1 VNAIP
6 KLTPDTSIFIAG
18 SRGLVGS
25 ALVRHFSAQG
35 FHNLLLRTSAELDL
49 RDAAATAEFFAKN
62 RPEVVIDAAAMVG
75 GIGANSSRPADF
87 LSDNLRIQV
96 NLLDS
101 AVRHDVQRFLFLGS
115 SCIYPKFA
123 AQPINETALLTGPLE
138 QTNEAYAVAKI
149 AGITQV
155 AAIRH
160 QHGLPY
166 ICAMPTNLYGPGD
179 NFHLD
184 NGHVVPAMIHRFHD
198 AARSNAHTV
207 TCWGTGRPK
216 REFLYIDDFAE
227 ACHVLL
233 EHYDDDLPIN
243 VGTGSDMSINELA
256 HLTATIVGYHGE
268 ILWDASKPDGTRA
281 KLLDLAR
288 INRIGWKST
297 TTMEEGLRS
306 TYRWFLE
313 HHDDRRQ

>member
-6 KLTPDTSIFIAG
+6 KLTQDTSIFIAG

-25 ALVRHFSAQG
+25 ALVRHFTAQG
-35 FHNLLLRTSAELDL
+35 FRNLILRSSAGLDL

-101 AVRHDVQRFLFLGS
+101 AVRHGVQRFLFLGS

-155 AAIRH
+155 TAIRH

-243 VGTGSDMSINELA
+243 VGTGSDLSINELA
-256 HLTATIVGYHGE
+256 QLTATIVGYRGE
-268 ILWDASKPDGTRA
+268 IRWDASKPDGTYE
-281 KLLDLAR
+281 KLLDVGL

-297 TTMEEGLRS
+297 TDLEDGLRN

-313 HHDDRRQ
+313 HQDDRRQ

>member
-1 VNAIP
+1 MSVIP

-35 FHNLLLRTSAELDL
+35 FGNLLLRSSAELDL
-49 RDAAATAEFFAKN
+49 RDPASTAAFFAEQ
-62 RPEVVIDAAAMVG
+62 RPEVVIDAAAVVG

-87 LSDNLRIQV
+87 ISENLRIQV

-101 AVRHDVQRFLFLGS
+101 AVAHGVQRFLFLGS

-123 AQPINETALLTGPLE
+123 AQPIAETALLTGPLE
-138 QTNEAYAVAKI
+138 ETNEAYAMAKL
-149 AGITQV
+149 AGIAQV
-155 AAIRH
+155 RAIRR

-179 NFHLD
+179 NFNLE
-184 NGHVVPAMIHRFHD
+184 NGHVAPAMIHRFHN
-198 AARSNAHTV
+198 AARRGAT
-207 TCWGTGRPK
+207 TLACWGTGTPR
-216 REFLYIDDFAE
+216 RELLYVDDFAE

-233 EHYDDDLPIN
+233 EQYDDDLPIN
-243 VGTGSDMSINELA
+243 VGSGSDMTIAELA
-256 HLTATIVGYHGE
+256 TLTAEVVGYRGE
-268 ILWDASKPDGTRA
+268 IRWDASKPDGTYQ
-281 KLLDLAR
+281 KLLDVGR
-288 INRIGWKST
+288 INRLGWKAET
-297 TTMEEGLRS
+297 APQDGIRN

-313 HHDDRRQ
+313 HQDDYRQ